1 MVLEPYHLM
10 EKLKNI
16 YYKTYSIPKHGQ
28 SQFMDP
34 SSNIK
39 PYFSSSINVEIVLG
53 SLASSFVTNTALS
66 LPVDALELDYC

>member
-1 MVLEPYHLM
+1 M
-10 EKLKNI
+10 E
-16 YYKTYSIPKHGQ
+16 
-28 SQFMDP
+28 P

-53 SLASSFVTNTALS
+53 SLASSLVTNTALS